1 MEYTDAD
8 RTFSIILEITSDGL
22 MTCNNNFLGK
32 DEIPLILDTSN
43 LDFPDLFSEWFT
55 SMDSIQINRLKNGSE
70 LHISVETG
78 VTDTTIENVK
88 SNVIKCGIEEMAI
101 SNFLTMNLTL
111 RPYKSSDATT
121 ITLWIKN
128 EYLMCQWC
136 ADRYE
141 H

>member
-1 MEYTDAD
+1 
-8 RTFSIILEITSDGL
+8 